1 MNYYDIEKG
10 IFVARLNRFVATVLI
25 GGKEELCHIKNTGRL
40 KELLLPGA
48 KVYVQ
53 KAARASRKTKYN
65 LISVYKNNRLVNIDS
80 QAANKVAA
88 EYFPT
93 VITPLELLKPETKY
107 NNSRFD
113 FYMESDT
120 DKIFAEVKG
129 VTLERDGVAMFPDAP
144 TERGLKHLSELAQ
157 SIEEGYKAIVL
168 FVIQMKG
175 IKHFSPNYETHMAF
189 GEKLK
194 EVKNKGV
201 KLMAVDCNVSQSSL
215 SAANPIEI
223 IL

>member
-1 MNYYDIEKG
+1 MNYNNIEKG
-10 IFVARLNRFVATVLI
+10 VFTARLNRFVATVII

-40 KELLLPGA
+40 KELLIPG
-48 KVYVQ
+48 VDVFVQ
-53 KAARASRKTKYN
+53 KAAKADRKTKYN
-65 LISVYKNNRLVNIDS
+65 LISVRKNNLLVNIDS
-80 QAANKVAA
+80 LAANKVAA

-93 VITPLELLKPETKY
+93 VISPLELLKAETKY

-113 FYMESDT
+113 FYMESGT
-120 DKIFAEVKG
+120 EKIFAEVKG
-129 VTLERDGVAMFPDAP
+129 VTLEKEGIAMFPDAP
-144 TERGLKHLSELAQ
+144 TERGLKHLTELAQ
-157 SIEEGYKAIVL
+157 SVEEGYKALVL

-175 IKHFSPNYETHMAF
+175 VKHFSPNYETHAAF

-201 KLMAVDCNVSQSSL
+201 KLMAVDCNVSQSTL
-215 SAANPIEI
+215 TAADPVKI